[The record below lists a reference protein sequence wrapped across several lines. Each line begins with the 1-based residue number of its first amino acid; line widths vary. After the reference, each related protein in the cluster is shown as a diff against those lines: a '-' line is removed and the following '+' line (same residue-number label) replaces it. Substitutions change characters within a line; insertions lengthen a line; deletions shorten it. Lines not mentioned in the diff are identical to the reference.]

1 MRHLAHLTPLAMLN
15 TLEVLGTKIDGESQ
29 VDMILHSLP
38 NSFNQLR
45 LNELMNKNEYTLAKF
60 MNELITAENS

>member
-1 MRHLAHLTPLAMLN
+1 MIAMLN
-15 TLEVLGTKIDGESQ
+15 TLEVLGTEIDGESQ

-45 LNELMNKNEYTLAKF
+45 LNVLMNKKDYTLAEL
-60 MNELITAENS
+60 MNELITMENIL